1 MGLNLNIQMKYLI
14 LKITAMFLIL
24 FPSLFKGQPSS
35 SIHQFT
41 ANTIEGNT
49 LNFKDF
55 KGKKLLIVNTASKCG
70 LTPQFK
76 ELQNLFEKYKSQN
89 FMIVGFPSNDFAKQ
103 DPGSNNEIKSFCE
116 RNYGVSFLMMEKI
129 SVKGD
134 SIHPIYKWLTQKSEN
149 GVINSKVKWNFQ
161 KYLIDENGFLVDVV
175 SPIKKPNCR
184 KIINWLN
191 NKH

>member
-49 LNFKDF
+49 LNFKEF

-89 FMIVGFPSNDFAKQ
+89 FMIIGFPSNDFAKQ

-161 KYLIDENGFLVDVV
+161 KYLIDESGFLVDVV